1 MPITNRIAE
10 FAADMKAWRRHLHQH
25 PELGFDTANT
35 AAFVAERLREFGV
48 DELHEGI
55 AKNGLVALIHGQGAG
70 PTIGLRAD
78 MDALPIVEETGAKH
92 ASLNAGKMH
101 ACGHDGH
108 TTMLLGAA
116 RYLAET
122 RNFAGTVALIFQPAE
137 EDGGGGQAMVAE
149 GMLERFNIAQVYA
162 LHTVPGKPLGHFFT
176 NPGALMAADDTF
188 HITIKGRGAH
198 AAYPEEGIDPI
209 VVGAQM
215 VSAIYAVRARRLA
228 GLDNTVISITQFH
241 AGSADN
247 IIPETAFVGGTVRT
261 LSPETRK
268 LVADL
273 LPDLVANCAASF
285 GASATLTY
293 SPGYPIT
300 MNDPAKT
307 AFAVEIARRI
317 AGHDNVQD
325 DIPPEMG
332 VEDFSY
338 LLEQRPGAYL
348 FLGQGDGPGLH
359 HPKFD
364 FNDEAAPIGASFFAQ
379 LVEAAQTV
387 KR

>member
-1 MPITNRIAE
+1 MPITNRIADY
-10 FAADMKAWRRHLHQH
+10 AADMKAWRRHLHQH
-25 PELGFDTANT
+25 PELGFDTVET
-35 AAFVAERLREFGV
+35 AAFVAARLREFGV

-55 AKNGLVALIHGQGAG
+55 AKNGLVAIIRGQGDG

-78 MDALPIVEETGAKH
+78 MDALPIVEETGAAH
-92 ASLNAGKMH
+92 ASRTTGKMH

-122 RNFAGTVALIFQPAE
+122 RNFAGSVALIFQPAE
-137 EDGGGGQAMVAE
+137 EDGGGGQVMVAE
-149 GMLERFNIAQVYA
+149 GILERFNIAQVYA
-162 LHTVPGKPLGHFFT
+162 LHTVPGLPLGHFFT

-209 VVGAQM
+209 PVAMQMVGA
-215 VSAIYAVRARRLA
+215 IYNLRSRVLA
-228 GLDNTVISITQFH
+228 GLDNTVISVTQVH

-247 IIPETAFVGGTVRT
+247 IIPDTAFVGGTFRT
-261 LSPETRK
+261 LSPETRRK
-268 LVADL
+268 LAEM
-273 LPDLVANCAASF
+273 LPELVANCAASF
-285 GASATLTY
+285 GATAKLAFI
-293 SPGYPIT
+293 PGYPIT
-300 MNDPAKT
+300 YNNAEKT
-307 AFAVEIARRI
+307 AFAVDIARRI
-317 AGHDNVQD
+317 AGHDNVD
-325 DIPPEMG
+325 DAIPPEMG

-379 LVEAAQTV
+379 LVEAAQPAA
-387 KR
+387 R

>member
-10 FAADMKAWRRHLHQH
+10 FATDMKAWRRHLHQN
-25 PELGFDTANT
+25 PELGFDTVET
-35 AAFVAERLREFGV
+35 AAFVAARLREFGV

-55 AKNGLVALIHGQGAG
+55 AKNGLVAIIHGQGDG
-70 PTIGLRAD
+70 PAIGLRAD
-78 MDALPIVEETGAKH
+78 MDALPIAEETGAAH
-92 ASLNAGKMH
+92 ASRTNGKMH

-122 RNFAGTVALIFQPAE
+122 RNFAGSVALIFQPAE
-137 EDGGGGQAMVAE
+137 EDGGGGQVMVAE
-149 GMLERFNIAQVYA
+149 GILERFSIAQVYA
-162 LHTVPGKPLGHFFT
+162 LHTVPGLPLGHFFT

-209 VVGAQM
+209 PVAMQM
-215 VSAIYAVRARRLA
+215 VSAIYNLRSRVLA
-228 GLDNTVISITQFH
+228 GLDNTVISVTQVH

-247 IIPETAFVGGTVRT
+247 IIPDTAFVGGTFRT
-261 LSPETRK
+261 LSAETRK
-268 LVADL
+268 KLAEM
-273 LPDLVANCAASF
+273 LPELVANCAASF
-285 GASATLTY
+285 GATAKLAFI
-293 SPGYPIT
+293 PGYPIT
-300 MNDPAKT
+300 YNDADKT

-317 AGHDNVQD
+317 AGHDNVDD

-379 LVEAAQTV
+379 LVEAAQPV
-387 KR
+387 AR